1 MDGVLFMKK
10 NTINDNF
17 INILTYIQ
25 SSDQVLS
32 YYDLIQYCIDYD
44 QYKELYLNY
53 HVFKDLMLEHNKKI
67 QETPKVTSESAEK
80 GFF

>member
-1 MDGVLFMKK
+1 MKR
-10 NTINDNF
+10 NSVNDNF
-17 INILTYIQ
+17 TNILNYIE

-53 HVFKDLMLEHNKKI
+53 HVFKDLMLEHNKKLL
-67 QETPKVTSESAEK
+67 ESPAPINEAGK
-80 GFF
+80 EVEFF